1 MKIFISTPING
12 RNEPTF
18 QEKRQAAHRRAKML
32 KAYMKSEYPHAT
44 VVTPFDAVP
53 LDSNLKENE
62 AVGECISLLLTCDT
76 ILLDRG
82 WTASKGCNL
91 EYRAAKLYELHIID
105 GNGQIPE

>member
-1 MKIFISTPING
+1 MKIFISTPVNG
-12 RNEPTF
+12 RKESTL
-18 QEKRQAAHRRAKML
+18 QEKRKAAHRRAKML
-32 KAYMKSEYPHAT
+32 KAYMKSEYPHAV

-53 LDSNLKENE
+53 LDSNLKEHE

-91 EYRAAKLYELHIID
+91 EYRAAKLYNLHIID